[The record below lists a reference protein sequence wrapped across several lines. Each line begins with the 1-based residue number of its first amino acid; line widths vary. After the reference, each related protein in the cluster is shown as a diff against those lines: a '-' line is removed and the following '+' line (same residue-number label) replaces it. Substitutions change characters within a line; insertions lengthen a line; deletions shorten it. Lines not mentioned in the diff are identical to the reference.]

1 MVEEYKYLSV
11 HLDNRLDWR
20 LISEAIYKKSQSR
33 LYFLRKL
40 GSFNKCVVEITCWGS
55 SIRARDLK
63 RLKNLMKNTASVLLW
78 NQWR

>member
-40 GSFNKCVVEITCWGS
+40 GSFNKCVVES
-55 SIRARDLK
+55 LLK
-63 RLKNLMKNTASVLLW
+63 SPAGVAASEPGT
-78 NQWR
+78 

>member
-11 HLDNRLDWR
+11 HLDNTLDWR

-40 GSFNKCVVEITCWGS
+40 GSFNKCVVEKNGS
-55 SIRARDLK
+55 K
-63 RLKNLMKNTASVLLW
+63 T
-78 NQWR
+78 